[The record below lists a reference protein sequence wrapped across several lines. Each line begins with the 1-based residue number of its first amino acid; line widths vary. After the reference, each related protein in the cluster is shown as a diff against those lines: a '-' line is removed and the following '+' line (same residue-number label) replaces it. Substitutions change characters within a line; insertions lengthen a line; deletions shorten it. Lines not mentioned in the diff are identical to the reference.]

1 MKDPDSPRS
10 ATITYAFIS
19 LFVRLLSSQCNVFNL
34 WYQRRAYERSRGE
47 LITMLYEK
55 TLNRKILGA
64 KQEAKE
70 EAQNGSSNGHSN
82 GVVNGHADEETRAEP
97 NGETNTSTQP
107 VKTAPQSRLGKLWSR
122 IRSLVSR
129 KKKEEKE
136 EETAAASMG
145 KILNLM
151 RNDVYEIAQRFWE
164 FSDIVVKPLG
174 VIGSTLLIWRMLG
187 WSCLLGV
194 LALAVTQVL
203 SVVVARYK
211 VYFEKRRRKATDEK
225 IQRTTELID

>member
-1 MKDPDSPRS
+1 
-10 ATITYAFIS
+10 
-19 LFVRLLSSQCNVFNL
+19 
-34 WYQRRAYERSRGE
+34 
-47 LITMLYEK
+47 MLYEK
-55 TLNRKILGA
+55 TLNRKVLGA
-64 KQEAKE
+64 KQEVKE
-70 EAQNGSSNGHSN
+70 ESTNGQNNGHTN
-82 GVVNGHADEETRAEP
+82 GHTNGHADGETSAES
-97 NGETNTSTQP
+97 NGEASASTQP
-107 VKTAPQSRLGKLWSR
+107 VKAAPRSWIASIWSR

-129 KKKEEKE
+129 KKKEEQE

-194 LALAVTQVL
+194 LALAVTQLL
-203 SVVVARYK
+203 SVVVARYQ
-211 VYFEKRRRKATDEK
+211 VYFLS
-225 IQRTTELID
+225 LIHI